1 MLRSVTAYFI
11 QEAIIRLRVPQ
22 TTASCAVILL
32 RKFISSSNQSHYN
45 IPSLLIAQTCIFLAS
60 KVMETPMRVR
70 DVINVTLR
78 MIHPDRPP
86 LEIDLEYKKL
96 KDSMVAHEQI
106 ILRQLGF
113 EMRVELPYKY
123 LLNYLHILG
132 IHRKDFAQLCWSF
145 VNDVFFWQIY
155 AQTQPL
161 RRLHVLLFFFAS
173 ICLKE
178 PITVNKNSNNSS
190 NNSITNS
197 NSNICVFPF
206 WKVFG
211 VSDFQAIQDI
221 ITTLTTFYDSVTQ
234 FSWTEIETKKVVDL
248 VISNHW

>member
-1 MLRSVTAYFI
+1 
-11 QEAIIRLRVPQ
+11 
-22 TTASCAVILL
+22 
-32 RKFISSSNQSHYN
+32 
-45 IPSLLIAQTCIFLAS
+45 
-60 KVMETPMRVR
+60 MRVR

-86 LEIDLEYKKL
+86 LEIDQEYKKL
-96 KDSMVAHEQI
+96 KDSIVAHEQI

-145 VNDVFFWQIY
+145 VNDVFLTDISTSTTPQEI
-155 AQTQPL
+155 ACAAI
-161 RRLHVLLFFFAS
+161 FFAS
-173 ICLKE
+173 NCLKE
-178 PITVNKNSNNSS
+178 PITVNKNSNS
-190 NNSITNS
+190 NNS
-197 NSNICVFPF
+197 NSNIFVFPF

-221 ITTLTTFYDSVTQ
+221 ITTLTTFYASVTQ
-234 FSWTEIETKKVVDL
+234 ISWTEIETKKVLDL
-248 VISNHW
+248 VISNQ

>member
-1 MLRSVTAYFI
+1 
-11 QEAIIRLRVPQ
+11 
-22 TTASCAVILL
+22 
-32 RKFISSSNQSHYN
+32 
-45 IPSLLIAQTCIFLAS
+45 
-60 KVMETPMRVR
+60 MRVR

-145 VNDVFFWQIY
+145 VNDVFLTDICTNTTPQEI
-155 AQTQPL
+155 ACAAI
-161 RRLHVLLFFFAS
+161 FFAS

-248 VISNHW
+248 VISNH